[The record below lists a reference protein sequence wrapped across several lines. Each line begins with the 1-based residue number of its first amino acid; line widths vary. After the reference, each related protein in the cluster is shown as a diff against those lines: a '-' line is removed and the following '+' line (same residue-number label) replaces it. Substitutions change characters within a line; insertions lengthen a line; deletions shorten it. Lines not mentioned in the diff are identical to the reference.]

1 MIAIVLFW
9 LALCIVGHAYVGY
22 PVLMALLARWRGRDP
37 LCGDHAPPVS
47 VVLAVHDEEARV
59 AARIRDVLAQDYPA
73 ERLEMLVV
81 NDGSRDGT
89 SRAAR
94 LDDPRVKVI
103 DLETNQGKAGALNRA
118 VASARGEI
126 LVFVDARQSFAHG
139 ALRALVAPFA
149 DPSVGG
155 VSGELLIGNGQGNPG
170 LYWRMEKRLRHDEA
184 RLGCLHGVSGAIH
197 ALRRELFVPIPV
209 GTVLDDMWTPLQTLL
224 GGHRV
229 WMARDA
235 VAIDQASSSLAEE
248 FHRKLRTLAGN
259 WQLVGRLP
267 VLLNPVANPVFLA
280 WFSHKFLRLVVPW
293 ALLVALV
300 ASACAPGPFYRFALG
315 AQLLAYAGAALAW
328 ARPAQAR
335 RVPLLP
341 AAGMFLM
348 LNSAALLSLPASLAW
363 DGNRLWRKH

>member
-1 MIAIVLFW
+1 MLFW
-9 LALCIVGHAYVGY
+9 VALCIVGHAYVGY
-22 PVLMALLARWRGRDP
+22 PVFMAILARWRGRDP
-37 LCGDHAPPVS
+37 LCGDHAPTIS

-59 AARIRDVLAQDYPA
+59 AGRIRDVLAQDYPA
-73 ERLEMLVV
+73 GRLEMLVV

-89 SRAAR
+89 SQAAR
-94 LDDPRVKVI
+94 IDDARVRVI
-103 DLETNQGKAGALNRA
+103 DLEANLGKSGALNRG
-118 VASARGEI
+118 VAAANGEI
-126 LVFVDARQSFAHG
+126 LVFIDARQSFGPG

-155 VSGELLIGNGQGNPG
+155 VSGELVIGDGGGNPG

-197 ALRRELFVPIPV
+197 ALRRELFVPIPP

-224 GGHRV
+224 AGHRV

-235 VAIDQASSSLAEE
+235 IAIDQASHDLAEE

-259 WQLVGRLP
+259 WQLIERMP
-267 VLLNPVANPVFLA
+267 VLLSPLANPVFLA

-293 ALLVALV
+293 ALLVALL
-300 ASACAPGPFYRFALG
+300 ASAWAPGPFYRLAFVV
-315 AQLLAYAGAALAW
+315 QLLAYAGAALGW
-328 ARPAQAR
+328 ARPALAR